1 MNATL
6 STPYEFYFKVAYTC
20 QTATYSFNPEITIR
34 TFIILAIRKARV
46 DFVFNGNS
54 NAYVAIEIVE
64 TGQCDNING
73 IDAEQAPALEPSDET
88 LEERFGSRHI
98 LPSFYIRIIPVH

>member
-1 MNATL
+1 METVSNQ
-6 STPYEFYFKVAYTC
+6 YEFYFKVVYTC
-20 QTATYSFNPEITIR
+20 ETATYIFNPEITISK
-34 TFIILAIRKARV
+34 FIILATRKARA
-46 DFVFNGNS
+46 DFLFNGN
-54 NAYVAIEIVE
+54 NQNVEIEIIE

-73 IDAEQAPALEPSDET
+73 TDAEQAPALEPSDET

>member
-6 STPYEFYFKVAYTC
+6 STPYKIYFKVVYTSE
-20 QTATYSFNPEITIR
+20 TATYLFNPAITIK
-34 TFIILAIRKARV
+34 TFIILSKRKARA
-46 DFVFNGNS
+46 DFLSNGN
-54 NAYVAIEIVE
+54 NLNVEIEIVE

-73 IDAEQAPALEPSDET
+73 RDAEQAPALEPSDET

-98 LPSFYIRIIPVH
+98 LPSFYIRIIPAH

>member
-1 MNATL
+1 M

-20 QTATYSFNPEITIR
+20 QTATYLFNPAITIR
-34 TFIILAIRKARV
+34 TFIILAKRKALA
-46 DFVFNGNS
+46 DFVCNGNNS
-54 NAYVAIEIVE
+54 NVEIEIVE
-64 TGQCDNING
+64 TGQYDNING
-73 IDAEQAPALEPSDET
+73 RDVEQAPALEPSDET

>member
-1 MNATL
+1 METVSNQ
-6 STPYEFYFKVAYTC
+6 YEFYFKVVYTSE
-20 QTATYSFNPEITIR
+20 TATYLFNPAITIR
-34 TFIILAIRKARV
+34 TFIILAKRKARA
-46 DFVFNGNS
+46 DFLFNGN
-54 NAYVAIEIVE
+54 NQNVEIEIIE

-73 IDAEQAPALEPSDET
+73 RDAEQAPALEPSDET